1 MDESPYRYALTI
13 RALMPSGEHSI
24 AIMLIR
30 EHQSCQ
36 AVIDETMAIP
46 GNAHLTDWTFE
57 IVEIEESIHD

>member
-1 MDESPYRYALTI
+1 MC
-13 RALMPSGEHSI
+13 ALMPNGEHSI

>member
-1 MDESPYRYALTI
+1 M
-13 RALMPSGEHSI
+13 

-30 EHQSCQ
+30 EHQSWQ
-36 AVIDETMAIP
+36 AVADETMAIP